1 MQYESLPRSCRALL
15 LLAFS
20 LSANYSS
27 AAELVEMT
35 AKNIASLAP
44 NGKES
49 DAIVGDWVLRNDRI
63 SIVIA
68 KPLSGRNANMT
79 VRGVSGMI
87 IDMTLRNHASDQ
99 LGCFYPS
106 GGRYLFDSVESAK
119 SLTVT
124 ADGKTAELPIAK
136 PLSGKEIQLSMLG
149 KPITENQTEARI
161 TYTLREGQGWIEY
174 QVEVTNQSTTAQKLT
189 AQDSL
194 RCDGGV
200 FRFGNDETKR
210 LLFAEDAYFR
220 QCYGFLPNEGVF
232 ERAAD
237 KRTLLLK
244 STKAS
249 EVEVAGG
256 DKLTWGGKLYCSQG
270 LPGVHGWAEAMA
282 SNQSTLPLQLKLQS
296 PQGPI
301 EHARVEILAGVTSL
315 GTINSDATGFVRTEL
330 VPGKYVAK
338 IQSIGREDRE
348 QAFELID
355 KPLTE
360 TLSFDPASR
369 VQASIVDGDNKP
381 IAAKVQFLPTG
392 ETPLPDFGPDSAISA
407 IKNVVYCANGQ
418 FEQAIAPGKY
428 QALISHGPE
437 YDADTQDIE
446 IRPGQLVQL
455 KSSLKRTVITHG
467 WISSDFHSH
476 SSPSGDNVS
485 HQTGRVLN
493 LLAEHIEF
501 APCTE
506 HNRIDTYEDD
516 LLLLKA
522 TGAMATCTGME
533 LTGSP
538 LPINHQNA
546 FPLHRHEHHQDGG
559 GPTTDADPVKQ
570 IERLALWD
578 SSSSKVVQTN
588 HPNIPQILGDRDLDG
603 KADEGFRGMLGWM
616 DVIEVHPPEGIF
628 NFPTAELAAKEK
640 SQNPMFYWLQ
650 LLNLGYRI
658 PGVVNTDAHYNFH
671 GSGWLRN
678 YMESSTDNPAEIQ
691 IDDLIHSAE
700 HGHMVMTTGPF
711 LESQVRVRRDGADEY
726 YTSGDDVAM
735 QGQKA
740 KLWMC
745 VQCPNWFDVNRV
757 QVFANGRPLPEMNF
771 TRKTHPDKF
780 SERNVRFETEIDL
793 PKFDIDTHLIVA
805 TIGEGLTLGPVM
817 GPEKGKMIPCAVANP
832 IFLDVDG
839 SGFKANRDDLGV
851 PLMLLATEGSA
862 KSEPTLE
869 AKPDAK
875 TDTKP

>member
-1 MQYESLPRSCRALL
+1 MRNGSWSHSVLVFIPKLFFAGWVSVHAV
-15 LLAFS
+15 
-20 LSANYSS
+20 S
-27 AAELVEMT
+27 AAELQRVT
-35 AKNIASLAP
+35 AENYATVVPA
-44 NGKES
+44 GKET
-49 DAIVGDWVLRNDRI
+49 DAIIGDWVLRNEQI

-68 KPLSGRNANMT
+68 QPVVGRNANMT
-79 VRGVSGMI
+79 VRGVSGML
-87 IDMTLRNHASDQ
+87 IDMTRRNHASDQ
-99 LGCFYPS
+99 LGCFFPG
-106 GGRYLFDSVESAK
+106 GGRYLFDSTDSAK
-119 SLTVT
+119 SLVVTV
-124 ADGKTAELPIAK
+124 DGKAIDLANAK
-136 PLSGKEIQLSMLG
+136 NVAGKAIRLSLVG
-149 KPITENQTEARI
+149 KPIVENQTEARV
-161 TYTLREGQGWIEY
+161 TYSLSDGESWIEY
-174 QVEVTNQSTTAQKLT
+174 KVEVTNQAAMGQRLT

-194 RCDGGV
+194 RCDGNL
-200 FRFGNDETKR
+200 FRFDNDEATR
-210 LLFAEDAYFR
+210 LFYAEDAHFG
-220 QCYGFLPNEGVF
+220 QCYGFLPDEGVL
-232 ERAAD
+232 ERSAD
-237 KRTLLLK
+237 KRTLVLK
-244 STKAS
+244 SSKAS
-249 EVEVAGG
+249 EVEVASG
-256 DKLTWGGKLYCSQG
+256 DKLTWGGKIYCSQG
-270 LPGVHGWAEAMA
+270 LTGVRSWAQAMSA
-282 SNQSTLPLQLKLQS
+282 NQSTLPLQLKLQS
-296 PQGPI
+296 PQGAI
-301 EHARVEILAGVTSL
+301 EHARVEFFASDESL
-315 GTINSDATGFVRTEL
+315 GTVDSDAAGFVRTEL
-330 VPGKYVAK
+330 LPGKYTAK
-338 IQSIGREDRE
+338 IRSNGRDDRE
-348 QAFELID
+348 QEFELVD

-360 TLSFDPASR
+360 TLTLPTASR
-369 VQASIVDGDNKP
+369 VQAIVVDGEGKP
-381 IAAKVQFLPTG
+381 IAAKVQFIPVG

-407 IKNVVYCANGQ
+407 MKNVVYCANGK
-418 FEQAIAPGKY
+418 FEQPIAPGMY
-428 QALISHGPE
+428 QALSSHGPE

-446 IRPGQLVQL
+446 VRPGQLVQL
-455 KSSLKRTVITHG
+455 KSTLKRTVVTHG
-467 WISSDFHSH
+467 WISAEFHSH

-559 GPTTDADPVKQ
+559 GPITDADPVKQ
-570 IERLALWD
+570 IERLSLWD
-578 SSSSKVVQTN
+578 SGSSKVVQTN

-628 NFPTAELAAKEK
+628 NFPSAELAAKEK
-640 SQNPMFYWLQ
+640 SANPIFYWLQ

-678 YMESSTDNPAEIQ
+678 YMECSTDNPAEIQ
-691 IDDLIHSAE
+691 IDEMIHSAE

-711 LESQVRVRRDGADEY
+711 LETQVRLKRDGKDEY
-726 YTSGDDVAM
+726 YTCGEDVAM
-735 QGQKA
+735 QGQTA

-757 QVFANGRPLPEMNF
+757 QVFANGRLLPAMNF

-780 SERNVRFETEIDL
+780 SDRNVRFETQIEL
-793 PKFDIDTHLIVA
+793 PKFDVDTHLIVA

-817 GPEKGKMIPCAVANP
+817 GPDSGKIVPCAVANP

-851 PLMLLATEGSA
+851 PFMLPVVDAA
-862 KSEPTLE
+862 SEIGVKLLP
-869 AKPDAK
+869 K
-875 TDTKP
+875 